1 MAGSG
6 GRLGSVQTTD
16 PRALSNPSTPHP
28 EPPMRSVAAALA
40 VAILSSAGSAQ
51 ELVGKTETVFT
62 ASERVAAGGSVRI
75 FSRMGDIAITEG
87 SGDVV
92 EYRAEKDVRR
102 GRVEDIA
109 FRVVRGSGGVT
120 ICAVYS
126 DDDDCDSDGIHSD
139 RDWNWGRNWRS
150 RATVTITVKV
160 PKGVLL
166 RTSSG
171 NGDVSVSVA
180 ASEARVSSGNGR
192 IRVSGVTGR
201 VDASSGN
208 GDVTVQNSGGPVSA
222 HSGNGDIRASMDR
235 AGKEDL
241 EFSSG
246 NGHIEITMPADFSAD
261 VDASTGNGHVSV
273 DFPITLSGRF
283 SQSRVRG
290 TIGNGGRRLRI
301 SSGNGS
307 IEIRKGA

>member
-1 MAGSG
+1 
-6 GRLGSVQTTD
+6 
-16 PRALSNPSTPHP
+16 
-28 EPPMRSVAAALA
+28 MRSLAAAA
-40 VAILSSAGSAQ
+40 VTIVLLSSNAAGQ
-51 ELVGKTETVFT
+51 QLVGQAEAVFT
-62 ASERVAAGGSVRI
+62 VTEHVAAGGSVRI
-75 FSRMGDIAITEG
+75 FSRTGDISITEG
-87 SGDVV
+87 AGDAV

-109 FRVVRGSGGVT
+109 FRVVRGAAGVT

-126 DDDDCDSDGIHSD
+126 EDDDCDTDGIHGD
-139 RDWNWGRNWRS
+139 GNWSHSWRR
-150 RATVTITVKV
+150 RASVSITVKV

-166 RTSSG
+166 RASSG
-171 NGDVSVSVA
+171 NGDVAVAVA

-192 IRVSGVTGR
+192 VRVSGVTGR

-222 HSGNGDIRASMDR
+222 HTGNGDIRASMDR
-235 AGKEDL
+235 VGAEDL
-241 EFSSG
+241 DFSSG
-246 NGHIEITMPADFSAD
+246 NGHIEVTMPADFSAD

-283 SQSRVRG
+283 SKTRVRG

-307 IEIRKGA
+307 IEIRKKA